1 MEILSNADGSAHAVR
16 DAAVA
21 SDVGADARTALERE
35 LDRLNAALA
44 THAQAAGQHANWTLL
59 AQAFLLTSYLI
70 VLVGGW
76 SLPLP
81 GKRWLLAAIA
91 AYAVASLLLG
101 IFAQRGVRDRIPPL
115 RASRKLTEEALERVT
130 GRPPVFSRDRTLS
143 AVGGEWAA
151 RLAPVLIV
159 TGWAALG
166 FYTLAVPLPTD
177 PRVAVEVRSES
188 RPAQARQESRAAAP
202 ATAPARAPVQPA
214 KAPAR
219 KAEEAVTATA
229 TASDEPPATDTESP
243 LAAFLR
249 RAINTPRIEQEDV
262 RP

>member
-1 MEILSNADGSAHAVR
+1 MEILSNSDGSAHAVR
-16 DAAVA
+16 EAAVA
-21 SDVGADARTALERE
+21 SDAGADARTALERE

-44 THAQAAGQHANWTLL
+44 THAHAVAQHANWALL

-76 SLPLP
+76 STPLP

-91 AYAVASLLLG
+91 GYAVASLLLG
-101 IFAQRGVRDRIPPL
+101 VFAQRGARDRIPTL

-143 AVGGEWAA
+143 ALAGEWAT

-166 FYTLAVPLPTD
+166 VYTLAVPFPTD
-177 PRVAVEVRSES
+177 PRVAVELRSES
-188 RPAQARQESRAAAP
+188 RAAPARAEPRPATPAAAP
-202 ATAPARAPVQPA
+202 ARPAGPPA
-214 KAPAR
+214 KAAAR
-219 KAEEAVTATA
+219 KADEAVPAA
-229 TASDEPPATDTESP
+229 ASDESPATETESP

-249 RAINTPRIEQEDV
+249 RAINTPRIEQDDV